1 MAVHGCEGN
10 AEFVITLTAALPRK
24 VQAFGDH
31 FVDKSTQTG
40 RAAPKRAR
48 SGRPRS
54 YRRLIVKSV
63 LLVEDE
69 PALLEGL
76 RRRLDR
82 AQPKWEMTAVPSAAS
97 AIAELKAKS
106 YDAIV
111 TDLRL
116 ARMDGARLLELASV
130 NSPQTI
136 RIVLSGLT
144 EAGQVMRLVPLA
156 HQYIAKPCEPHR
168 LEQLIERCM
177 QLQNLLSGP
186 RVRAAVGRIRTLPA
200 LPRVYAQLREATARE
215 DTSAAQ
221 IAQIIAADSA
231 LTAKVL
237 HVVNSAFFRQAR
249 SISRI
254 EQAVVHLGFNA
265 IRNLALSA
273 EVFCA
278 WPKGNAP
285 AGFEPERL
293 QEHAHNVA
301 SAARALARGSPWADD
316 ALLAGLLHDIGYW
329 VLLQQC
335 PQEMARAIKLAGERR
350 LPLHE
355 AERVVLEATHA
366 EIGAYLLGLWGL
378 PYPILEAVAL
388 HHNPMLA
395 PQSEFDLLGAVAVA
409 QELVASSEPG
419 RKGPAHQGVSQAV
432 DARYLATIRAP
443 FDWTQAEQIV
453 RDNAAQAAR
462 SAH

>member
-1 MAVHGCEGN
+1 M
-10 AEFVITLTAALPRK
+10 
-24 VQAFGDH
+24 
-31 FVDKSTQTG
+31 
-40 RAAPKRAR
+40 
-48 SGRPRS
+48 
-54 YRRLIVKSV
+54 VKKV

-69 PALLEGL
+69 PALIEGL
-76 RRRLDR
+76 ERRLNR
-82 AQPKWEMTAVPSAAS
+82 AQPKWQMIAVPSAAQ
-97 AIAELKAKS
+97 AITALQASS

-111 TDLRL
+111 ADMRL

-130 NSPQTI
+130 KSPETI
-136 RIVLSGLT
+136 RIVLSGLSD
-144 EAGQVMRLVPLA
+144 EGQVMRLVPLA

-168 LEQLIERCM
+168 LEQIIERCM
-177 QLQNLLSGP
+177 QLQELLRGP
-186 RVRAAVGRIRTLPA
+186 RVRAAVGRIRSLPA
-200 LPRVYAQLREATARE
+200 LPRVYARLREATARE
-215 DTSAAQ
+215 DTTAAQ
-221 IAQIIAADSA
+221 VAQIISADSA

-237 HVVNSAFFRQAR
+237 HVANSAFFRQAR
-249 SISRI
+249 AISRI

-278 WPKGNAP
+278 WPQGGAP

-293 QEHAHNVA
+293 QEHAQHVA
-301 SAARALARGSPWADD
+301 SAARALARRSPWADD

-335 PQEMARAIKLAGERR
+335 PQEMSRAIKLAAERG

-366 EIGAYLLGLWGL
+366 EVGAYLLGLWGL

-395 PQSEFDLLGAVAVA
+395 PQSEFDLLAAVAVA
-409 QELVASSEPG
+409 QELIAGSEPH
-419 RKGPAHQGVSQAV
+419 RKGAPHQGVSPAV

-443 FDWTQAEQIV
+443 FDWAQAEQIV
-453 RDNAAQAAR
+453 RDDSMHEAR
-462 SAH
+462 SALARQAR

>member
-1 MAVHGCEGN
+1 M
-10 AEFVITLTAALPRK
+10 
-24 VQAFGDH
+24 
-31 FVDKSTQTG
+31 
-40 RAAPKRAR
+40 
-48 SGRPRS
+48 
-54 YRRLIVKSV
+54 KSV
-63 LLVEDE
+63 LLVDDE

-82 AQPKWEMTAVPSAAS
+82 ARSKWEITAVPSAAR
-97 AIAELKAKS
+97 AIAELEAKS

-111 TDLRL
+111 TDMRL

-130 NSPQTI
+130 KSPETI
-136 RIVLSGLT
+136 RIVLSGSS
-144 EAGQVMRLVPLA
+144 ADGQVMRLVPLA
-156 HQYIAKPCEPHR
+156 HQYIAKPCEPQR

-177 QLQNLLSGP
+177 QLQDLLGGP

-200 LPRVYAQLREATARE
+200 LPRVYARLREATARE

-221 IAQIIAADSA
+221 VADIIAADSA
-231 LTAKVL
+231 LTAKIL
-237 HVVNSAFFRQAR
+237 HVVNSAFFRHAR

-254 EQAVVHLGFNA
+254 EQAVVHLGFHA

-278 WPKGNAP
+278 WPQSGAP

-301 SAARALARGSPWADD
+301 SAARALSRGSPWADD

-335 PQEMARAIKLAGERR
+335 PQEMARAIKLASERR

-366 EIGAYLLGLWGL
+366 EVGAYLLGLWGL

-395 PQSEFDLLGAVAVA
+395 PQSEFDLLAAVAVA
-409 QELVASSEPG
+409 QELVAGSEPG
-419 RKGPAHQGVSQAV
+419 PKGPPHQGVSPAV
-432 DARYLATIRAP
+432 DARYLTAIRAP
-443 FDWTQAEQIV
+443 FDWAQAEQIV
-453 RDNAAQAAR
+453 RVSSSPR
-462 SAH
+462 P

>member
-1 MAVHGCEGN
+1 M
-10 AEFVITLTAALPRK
+10 
-24 VQAFGDH
+24 
-31 FVDKSTQTG
+31 
-40 RAAPKRAR
+40 
-48 SGRPRS
+48 
-54 YRRLIVKSV
+54 KSV
-63 LLVEDE
+63 LMVDDE

-76 RRRLDR
+76 KRRLGR
-82 AQPKWEMTAVPSAAS
+82 AQSKWEMTAVPSAAS
-97 AIAELKAKS
+97 AIAELQAKP

-111 TDLRL
+111 TDMRL
-116 ARMDGARLLELASV
+116 ARKDGAQLLELASV
-130 NSPQTI
+130 KSPATI
-136 RIVLSGLT
+136 RIVLST
-144 EAGQVMRLVPLA
+144 SSEDGQVMRLVPLA

-168 LEQLIERCM
+168 LEQVIERCM
-177 QLQNLLSGP
+177 QLQELLGGP
-186 RVRAAVGRIRTLPA
+186 RVRAAVGRIRTLPT
-200 LPRVYAQLREATARE
+200 LPRVYARLREATARE
-215 DTSAAQ
+215 DTTAAQ
-221 IAQIIAADSA
+221 VAQIISADTA

-237 HVVNSAFFRQAR
+237 HVVNSAFFRHAR

-278 WPKGNAP
+278 WPQSGAP
-285 AGFEPERL
+285 PGFEPERL

-335 PQEMARAIKLAGERR
+335 PQEMARAIKLAAERG

-366 EIGAYLLGLWGL
+366 EVGAYLLGLWGL

-395 PQSEFDLLGAVAVA
+395 PQSEFDLLAAVAVA
-409 QELVASSEPG
+409 QELIAGSEPD
-419 RKGPAHQGVSQAV
+419 RKGASHQGVSPAV

-443 FDWTQAEQIV
+443 FDWAQAEQIV
-453 RDNAAQAAR
+453 RGN
-462 SAH
+462 SKP

>member
-1 MAVHGCEGN
+1 M
-10 AEFVITLTAALPRK
+10 
-24 VQAFGDH
+24 
-31 FVDKSTQTG
+31 
-40 RAAPKRAR
+40 
-48 SGRPRS
+48 
-54 YRRLIVKSV
+54 KSV
-63 LLVEDE
+63 LLVDDE

-76 RRRLDR
+76 RRRLNR
-82 AQPKWEMTAVPSAAS
+82 PQSKWEMTVAPSATQ
-97 AIAELKAKS
+97 AIGELQAKS

-111 TDLRL
+111 TDIRL
-116 ARMDGARLLELASV
+116 ARTDGARLLELASV
-130 NSPQTI
+130 KSPETI
-136 RIVLSGLT
+136 RIVLSGIS
-144 EAGQVMRLVPLA
+144 EEDQVTRLVPLA

-168 LEQLIERCM
+168 LEQVIERCM
-177 QLQNLLSGP
+177 QLQDLLRGP
-186 RVRAAVGRIRTLPA
+186 RVRAAVGRIRQLPA
-200 LPRVYAQLREATARE
+200 LPRVYARLRQVIARE
-215 DTSAAQ
+215 DASAAQ
-221 IAQIIAADSA
+221 VAEIIAADSA

-237 HVVNSAFFRQAR
+237 HVVNSAFFRHAR

-278 WPKGNAP
+278 WPQGGAP

-293 QEHAHNVA
+293 QEHAHHVA
-301 SAARALARGSPWADD
+301 SAARALARGSTWADD

-335 PQEMARAIKLAGERR
+335 PQEMARAIKLAAERA

-366 EIGAYLLGLWGL
+366 EVGAYLLGLWGL

-395 PQSEFDLLGAVAVA
+395 PQSEFDLLAAVSVA
-409 QELVASSEPG
+409 QELVAGSDPG
-419 RKGPAHQGVSQAV
+419 PEGPPRQGVSPPV
-432 DARYLATIRAP
+432 DARYLAAIRAP
-443 FDWTQAEQIV
+443 FDWAQAEQIV
-453 RDNAAQAAR
+453 RESATREVR
-462 SAH
+462 S

>member
-1 MAVHGCEGN
+1 M
-10 AEFVITLTAALPRK
+10 
-24 VQAFGDH
+24 
-31 FVDKSTQTG
+31 
-40 RAAPKRAR
+40 
-48 SGRPRS
+48 
-54 YRRLIVKSV
+54 KSV
-63 LLVEDE
+63 LLVDNE

-76 RRRLDR
+76 RRRLGR
-82 AQPKWEMTAVPSAAS
+82 TQSKWEMTVAPSAAD
-97 AIAELKAKS
+97 AIAALKAKS

-111 TDLRL
+111 TDIRL
-116 ARMDGARLLELASV
+116 ARMDGARLLELVSV
-130 NSPQTI
+130 NSPETI
-136 RIVLSGLT
+136 RIVLSGLSD
-144 EAGQVMRLVPLA
+144 EGQGMRLVPLA
-156 HQYIAKPCEPHR
+156 HQYLAKPCEPQR
-168 LEQLIERCM
+168 LEQLIERCL
-177 QLQNLLSGP
+177 QLQDLLGGP

-221 IAQIIAADSA
+221 VAGIITADSA

-237 HVVNSAFFRQAR
+237 HVVNSAFFRHAR

-273 EVFCA
+273 EVFSA
-278 WPKGNAP
+278 WPRGGAP

-301 SAARALARGSPWADD
+301 SAARALARGSAWADD

-335 PQEMARAIKLAGERR
+335 PQEMARAIKLASERG

-366 EIGAYLLGLWGL
+366 EVGAYLLGLWGL

-395 PQSEFDLLGAVAVA
+395 PQSEFDLLAAVAVA

-419 RKGPAHQGVSQAV
+419 RKVPSHQGVSPAV

-443 FDWTQAEQIV
+443 FDWAQAEQLV
-453 RDNAAQAAR
+453 RNSSTAGRKA
-462 SAH
+462 